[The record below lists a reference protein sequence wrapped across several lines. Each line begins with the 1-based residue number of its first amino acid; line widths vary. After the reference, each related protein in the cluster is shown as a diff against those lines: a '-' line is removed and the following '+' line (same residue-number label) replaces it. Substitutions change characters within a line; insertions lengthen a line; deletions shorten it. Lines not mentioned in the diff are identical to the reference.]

1 MVPSRVKYVKKE
13 RNVLIGNYSK
23 LIFFIYGLVGNMF
36 QFSTVVRNDFC
47 CIFASCLRR
56 IRDQGTLVPCFF
68 AMISE
73 LHIRTL
79 AEQALE
85 GTDAFLVDV
94 HVTPM
99 NKIIVLLDRDGGV
112 GINQCVAVSR
122 FIEKSLDREAED
134 FELEVSSAGLDQPFK
149 VLRQYQKNIGREVDV
164 KLADGKKIKGNLVS
178 ADESG
183 ITVQQSVK
191 ERIEGRKAKQT
202 VEKTLTF
209 TFPEIKE
216 TKVVIKF

>member
-1 MVPSRVKYVKKE
+1 
-13 RNVLIGNYSK
+13 
-23 LIFFIYGLVGNMF
+23 
-36 QFSTVVRNDFC
+36 
-47 CIFASCLRR
+47 
-56 IRDQGTLVPCFF
+56 
-68 AMISE
+68 MISE

-85 GTDAFLVDV
+85 GTDTFLVDV

-112 GINQCVAVSR
+112 GINQCVEVSR

-164 KLADGKKIKGNLVS
+164 KLADGKKIKGNLIS
-178 ADESG
+178 ATESG

-202 VEKTLTF
+202 VEKTYTF